1 MDPRSTIV
9 SESRGSDNPRFVA
22 YERSPAAYGP
32 KATAASKCDRSA
44 MSPTPRTM
52 G

>member
-1 MDPRSTIV
+1 MIV
-9 SESRGSDNPRFVA
+9 SESRGSDDHRFVA
-22 YERSPAAYGP
+22 YVISPAAYGP
-32 KATAASKCDRSA
+32 NATAASRCDRSA

>member
-1 MDPRSTIV
+1 M
-9 SESRGSDNPRFVA
+9 SESRSSDDHRFVA
-22 YERSPAAYGP
+22 YEISPVAYGP
-32 KATAASKCDRSA
+32 KVTAVSKCERSA